1 MANIKLQRGKDVP
14 ASLPAMKFQILSS
27 LLLALSAVASP
38 VDSTGELI
46 AVPFASGSSA
56 VSPTAA
62 AVVGRP
68 TEYNFIEA
76 GTTTSANTGFH
87 ALEAR
92 QFGAPGDGAPSLVMC
107 SSTNCDLTEECT
119 YVYIPQAYSTCYINE
134 YYYDSAYIYSQAGT
148 GFNFGV
154 YIAQPGCANGLQL
167 PTVNTCY
174 NRVINGAVA
183 FNLDYYFIS

>member
-1 MANIKLQRGKDVP
+1 
-14 ASLPAMKFQILSS
+14 MKFQILSA
-27 LLLALSAVASP
+27 LVLALSAIASP
-38 VDSTGELI
+38 VDSTSELT
-46 AVPFASGSSA
+46 AVPFAAGSSA

-62 AVVGRP
+62 AVAARP
-68 TEYNFIEA
+68 GTFAFIQA

-107 SSTNCDLTEECT
+107 SSNNCNLAEECT
-119 YVYIPQAYSTCYINE
+119 YVYIPQAYSTCYINS
-134 YYYDSAYIYSQAGT
+134 YYYNSAYIYSQAGT

-174 NRVINGAVA
+174 NRVINGVVSL
-183 FNLDYYFIS
+183 NLDFFFIS

>member
-1 MANIKLQRGKDVP
+1 
-14 ASLPAMKFQILSS
+14 MKFQILSA
-27 LLLALSAVASP
+27 LLLSLSVVASP
-38 VDSTGELI
+38 SDSTGELV
-46 AVPFASGSSA
+46 AVPFAPGSA
-56 VSPTAA
+56 ALSPAAA
-62 AVVGRP
+62 AVIARP
-68 TEYNFIEA
+68 GKFTFIKA
-76 GTTTSANTGFH
+76 GTTTSANTGFQ

-107 SSTNCDLTEECT
+107 ASTNCDLTEECT
-119 YVYIPQAYSTCYINE
+119 YVYIPQAFSTCYING

-183 FNLDYYFIS
+183 YSLDYFFLD